1 MGKTE
6 NWVGTFRYLEAC
18 SFRSWVAW
26 PDGFSE
32 CCGSERQDCIKR
44 RVKGEREYGWI
55 LIFDICTVGI
65 HSFLGRYLELV
76 WVEIDWYNSGFVV
89 LVYCTLSSVNC
100 EISFSRFLS
109 LDDEEE
115 VPFYEYTINT
125 GSGILDETHASGH
138 VFMCLIS
145 RHLRIAPGIHLCWCR
160 SKCTCSDA

>member
-1 MGKTE
+1 MVLTGNRLVLLSRRASLRIELGHLGTE
-6 NWVGTFRYLEAC
+6 YLGAC

-76 WVEIDWYNSGFVV
+76 WVEID
-89 LVYCTLSSVNC
+89 
-100 EISFSRFLS
+100 
-109 LDDEEE
+109 
-115 VPFYEYTINT
+115 
-125 GSGILDETHASGH
+125 
-138 VFMCLIS
+138 
-145 RHLRIAPGIHLCWCR
+145 
-160 SKCTCSDA
+160 